1 MTIKILQLNI
11 TIIQKAKKFLKK
23 AQKDF
28 SIKD

>member
-1 MTIKILQLNI
+1 MTTKILQSNI

-23 AQKDF
+23 AQKGF